1 MLYFAA
7 RCGLARQGKARQGPA
22 WLGTAR
28 PGGARCGL
36 ARRGM
41 ARLGTAWLG
50 WARQGMAR
58 QGAARPGEARQGAAG
73 LGTAWQ
79 GMVFFFK
86 KVGEKMKLS
95 KRTSYEDFQKAM
107 SEVKDLRDLAL
118 FSVIY
123 ASYGRVG
130 EVTRQSDKRCRP
142 NPPLN
147 KDNLEW
153 TPTHLIITIKTEK
166 SRSFR
171 RVPTSRAIEGWLHR
185 PILNYLAVCEY
196 ELFPYSVRW
205 GEKRFERW
213 FETQNIHILR
223 HLACTHAI
231 QGKRTKERL
240 HPNFVAR
247 LGGWKDLNSFY
258 STYSHE
264 MVEDYIDLI

>member
-1 MLYFAA
+1 
-7 RCGLARQGKARQGPA
+7 
-22 WLGTAR
+22 
-28 PGGARCGL
+28 
-36 ARRGM
+36 M